1 MLLFG
6 MSGRSVQEI
15 RGILEKEY
23 GFKMSE
29 ELKKGVENMCNLAQG
44 LIIENRAVGRAEEKY
59 EILINLL
66 EQTDISLKKI
76 MKIVGLVKKEEV
88 KEMTDRLIEDLTLKE
103 SYINGKPTTITIER
117 IINEKDE
124 VV

>member
-1 MLLFG
+1 

-44 LIIENRAVGRAEEKY
+44 LIIENKY

-103 SYINGKPTTITIER
+103 GYINGKPTTITLER
-117 IINEKDE
+117 IINETNGN
-124 VV
+124 

>member
-6 MSGRSVQEI
+6 MSERSVQEI

-23 GFKMSE
+23 GFKMSDK
-29 ELKKGVENMCNLAQG
+29 LKKGVENMCNLAQG

-88 KEMTDRLIEDLTLKE
+88 R
-103 SYINGKPTTITIER
+103 
-117 IINEKDE
+117 
-124 VV
+124 

>member
-1 MLLFG
+1 
-6 MSGRSVQEI
+6 
-15 RGILEKEY
+15 
-23 GFKMSE
+23 
-29 ELKKGVENMCNLAQG
+29 MCNLAQG
-44 LIIENRAVGRAEEKY
+44 LIIEHKY

-103 SYINGKPTTITIER
+103 GYINEKPTTITIER
-117 IINEKDE
+117 IINENE
-124 VV
+124 TNGN

>member
-1 MLLFG
+1 

-23 GFKMSE
+23 GFKMSDK
-29 ELKKGVENMCNLAQG
+29 LKKGVENMCNLAQG

-103 SYINGKPTTITIER
+103 GW
-117 IINEKDE
+117 
-124 VV
+124 